1 MTRPARL
8 LDLVHMLAGR
18 RYYTVSEIADRFDV
32 SERTAYRDLAELQER
47 HIPVTRDEY
56 GYKLLET
63 ATLRPLNL
71 TAEEHGLLKV
81 ALHNPALERHS
92 ALRRTLLGLEA
103 KLDAASARAEET
115 PRALQLAGID
125 RSGPK
130 AGEVMDPLRLA
141 IKKSQPV
148 EIHYA
153 SLSGGKTRWRG
164 LDPWQLFQRADAWYL
179 VGRCH
184 LHDEPR
190 IFRLDRISKLRGLDS
205 RFTPPADFDLDRFL
219 EDSWSIYATNG
230 QKQEIVLRFHKSL
243 APLFLNARHH
253 QGEKV
258 KKMKDGT
265 IDYRVKLSC
274 LDEIAR
280 WVIGFGGKAK
290 VLKPIEL
297 RDQVVSL
304 AHEIVEAAGPRAGRG
319 RAGA

>member
-1 MTRPARL
+1 MTRSARL

-18 RYYTVSEIADRFDV
+18 RYYTVTEIAERFDV
-32 SERTAYRDLAELQER
+32 SERTAYRDLAELQGR
-47 HIPVTRDEY
+47 HIPVIRDEY

-71 TAEEHGLLKV
+71 TAEEHALLKV
-81 ALHNPALERHS
+81 ALHNPALTRQT
-92 ALRRTLLGLEA
+92 ALHRTLLGLEA
-103 KLDAASARAEET
+103 KLDAASAQAEET
-115 PRALQLAGID
+115 PRALQLAGVD

-130 AGEVMDPLRLA
+130 AGEVIDPLRLA

-148 EIHYA
+148 EIHYQ

-164 LDPWQLFQRADAWYL
+164 LDPWQLFQRADAWYV

-190 IFRLDRISKLRGLDS
+190 IFRLDRISKLRGLDK
-205 RFTPPADFDLDRFL
+205 RFTPPADFDLESFL

-243 APLFLNARHH
+243 APLFLNAQHH
-253 QGEKV
+253 PGEKV
-258 KKMKDGT
+258 KKMRDGS

-290 VLKPIEL
+290 VVKPAEL
-297 RDQVVSL
+297 RKQVHGL
-304 AHEIVEAAGPRAGRG
+304 AQEVLSIPGEA
-319 RAGA
+319 